1 MIIFKSQDVLLHSLH
16 LCDDKYIKMDLQS
29 KFQDQLDEDIK
40 KHSDLIKTYFEKLK
54 MYLLQQSGQYLIDT
68 YKSQIVSLYLS
79 NKQSNNIMKQ
89 TQQKEQQQ
97 NEMISNNLYQC
108 LLGTYEALMEHFFSI
123 GSLKY
128 IQFLNCITQINRI
141 YF

>member
-1 MIIFKSQDVLLHSLH
+1 
-16 LCDDKYIKMDLQS
+16 MDLQS

-40 KHSDLIKTYFEKLK
+40 KHSDLIKTYLEKLK

-68 YKSQIVSLYLS
+68 YKSQIVSLYLA

-97 NEMISNNLYQC
+97 NEIILNNLYQC
-108 LLGTYEALMEHFFSI
+108 LLGTYEVLMEHSFNV

-128 IQFLNCITQINRI
+128 FFILIIIAELFLKSVFIDL
-141 YF
+141 